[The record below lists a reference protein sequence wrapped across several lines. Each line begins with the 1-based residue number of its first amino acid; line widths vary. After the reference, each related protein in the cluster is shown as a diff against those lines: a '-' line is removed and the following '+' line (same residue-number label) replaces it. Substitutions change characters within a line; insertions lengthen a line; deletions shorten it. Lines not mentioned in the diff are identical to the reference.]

1 MRWLATALV
10 CAACGDN
17 IMVAAPDA
25 PPASTDA
32 PPPPCTAMF
41 GGNLV
46 DNASGSG
53 NCATLDGAGLVFSI
67 AEPQLAVPV
76 AIAIGV
82 GPTPAAGDY
91 SSETVQAWSVYS
103 YEQDTN
109 GGGGTCLYSAGGSA
123 TPTGSFTM
131 TLTSVDTATVHGTL
145 SIIAWVLVFPGTSC
159 GTVDNET
166 IALDF

>member
-1 MRWLATALV
+1 MRWLVPVLA

-17 IMVAAPDA
+17 IAETALDA
-25 PPASTDA
+25 PPAKDA
-32 PPPPCTAMF
+32 PAPACTAIF

-46 DNASGSG
+46 DSASGSA
-53 NCATLDGAGLVFSI
+53 NCPSLDGAGIVFSL

-76 AIAIGV
+76 AIAIDV
-82 GPTPAAGDY
+82 GPSPAAGDY
-91 SSETVQAWSVYS
+91 SSETVPDWSVYS
-103 YEQDTN
+103 YELDMN

-131 TLTSVDTATVHGTL
+131 TLTAADATAVHGTL

-166 IALDF
+166 IALSF